1 MGIWW
6 SRLAKRLA
14 ILRQVGKPAD
24 VFLLLRMLVFAAAVP
39 LLLRVK
45 LSRLQ
50 PLLEPR
56 TLPSTPEPARVQKI
70 VSFVDAALQIGKP
83 LVRPGCLTR
92 GVTLYYFL
100 SRSGLEVTLCFGI
113 GTFRDEF
120 VGHCWLSRGGEP
132 FLEETDP
139 RPRFTEVHRFSKQ
152 RPPVRPGGQRS
163 PGRPRTDAKS

>member
-6 SRLAKRLA
+6 SRLAKRLT
-14 ILRQVGKPAD
+14 ILRQVRNPAD
-24 VFLLLRMLVFAAAVP
+24 AVLLLRMLVFAAAVP
-39 LLLRVK
+39 LLLRLK

-50 PLLEPR
+50 PLLEPKA
-56 TLPSTPEPARVQKI
+56 LPLTPEPARVQKI
-70 VSFVDAALQIGKP
+70 VSLVDAVLQIGKP

-113 GTFRDEF
+113 GALGDKF

-139 RPRFTEVHRFSKQ
+139 RPRFAEVYRFSKQ

-163 PGRPRTDAKS
+163 PGWPRTDANP

>member
-14 ILRQVGKPAD
+14 ILRRVGNPAD
-24 VFLLLRMLVFAAAVP
+24 AFLLLHMLVFATAVP
-39 LLLRVK
+39 LLLRLK

-50 PLLEPR
+50 PLLEPKA
-56 TLPSTPEPARVQKI
+56 LPSTPEPARVQKI
-70 VSFVDAALQIGKP
+70 VSLVDAVLQTGKP

-100 SRSGLEVTLCFGI
+100 SRSGLEVTLCFGM
-113 GTFRDEF
+113 GTVRDEF
-120 VGHCWLSRGGEP
+120 VGHCWLSRDGEP

-139 RPRFTEVHRFSKQ
+139 RPLFTEVHSFSKL
-152 RPPVRPGGQRS
+152 RPPVQPGEQRPA
-163 PGRPRTDAKS
+163 GRPRADAKP